1 MEFHNLGQSGLRV
14 SALALGALNFDVQ
27 CDAARVERLVGQAVD
42 AGVNFFD
49 VAESYG
55 QVRTE

>member
-27 CDAARVERLVGQAVD
+27 CDAAQVERLVGQAVD

-55 QVRTE
+55 QASPE